1 MTNDK
6 YADATHE
13 LNSRFL
19 KMRKRLDVFLPINY
33 HEQPSQHFR
42 LVVMNDGQDARSL
55 QLRATLDRMHLNQE
69 IHPTIIVAVHAT
81 QRIQEYGTSGHPDYA
96 NRGVK
101 AKAYANFVAQ
111 ELIPFVAHHYRIIK
125 SPESMA
131 IFGCSLGGLSAFDIA
146 WNYPHVFGKVGVCS
160 GSFWWRRHSKNDNL
174 AQIDRIMHDIVRS
187 SHKKEGVRF
196 WFEAGTN
203 DETSDRN
210 HNGIIDSIED
220 TLDLIAEL
228 VIKGYDNQKDIRYLE
243 IKGGEHNQHTWSL
256 AIPDF
261 LKWTFGQ

>member
-1 MTNDK
+1 MTNEK

-13 LNSRFL
+13 INSRFL
-19 KMRKRLDVFLPINY
+19 KMRKRLDIFLPATY
-33 HEQPSQHFR
+33 QQQHAQTFR

-55 QLRATLDRMHLNQE
+55 QVRATLDSMHENQE

-81 QRIQEYGTSGHPDYA
+81 QRIQEYGTAGHPDYA

-101 AKAYANFVAQ
+101 ARAYSNFITQ
-111 ELIPFVAHHYRIIK
+111 ELIPFVAHQYRIIK
-125 SPESMA
+125 SPETTA

-160 GSFWWRRHSKNDNL
+160 GSFWWRKHSKNDNL
-174 AQIDRIMHDIVRS
+174 AQIERIMHDIVRNGY
-187 SHKKEGVRF
+187 KKEAIKF

-210 HNGIIDSIED
+210 KNGIIDAIED

-228 VIKGYDNQKDIRYLE
+228 VIKGYDNQKDIRYIE
-243 IKGGEHNQHTWSL
+243 VQGGEHNQHTWSKV
-256 AIPDF
+256 IPDF
-261 LKWTFGQ
+261 LKWTFGK